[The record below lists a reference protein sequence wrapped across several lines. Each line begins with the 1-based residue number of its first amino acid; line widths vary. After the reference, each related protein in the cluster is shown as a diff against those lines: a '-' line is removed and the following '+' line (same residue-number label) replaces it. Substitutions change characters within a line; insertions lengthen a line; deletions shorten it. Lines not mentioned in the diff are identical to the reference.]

1 VYGAEQGKAAPA
13 ERDCVEREAPRST
26 TADDPLYTRK
36 YDVKHEAP
44 PGPHVACALIMT
56 EQTTEPK
63 STSTRQEVSEEQV
76 RQVAAL
82 ANLELTPEELPAM
95 GRDLNAILGYI
106 AQLNELDVAK
116 VAPMAQVSEILPD
129 AARGEAEGTPLRED
143 TPVPCLER
151 APVMQAAP
159 ETDGAFFKVPQVIG
173 R

>member
-1 VYGAEQGKAAPA
+1 
-13 ERDCVEREAPRST
+13 
-26 TADDPLYTRK
+26 
-36 YDVKHEAP
+36 
-44 PGPHVACALIMT
+44 MT
-56 EQTTEPK
+56 KPT

-95 GRDLNAILGYI
+95 RRDLNAILGYI
-106 AQLNELDVAK
+106 AQLNELDVAM
-116 VAPMAQVSEILPD
+116 VAPMAKVSEILPD
-129 AARGEAEGTPLRED
+129 AARGEAEETPLRED

>member
-1 VYGAEQGKAAPA
+1 
-13 ERDCVEREAPRST
+13 
-26 TADDPLYTRK
+26 
-36 YDVKHEAP
+36 
-44 PGPHVACALIMT
+44 MT
-56 EQTTEPK
+56 ERASEKSIQT
-63 STSTRQEVSEEQV
+63 VSDEQV

-106 AQLNELDVAK
+106 AQLNELDVAN
-116 VAPMAQVSEILPD
+116 VAPMAQVSEIVLGIIPD
-129 AARGEAEGTPLRED
+129 AAGGETETPLRED